1 MNVHFPFFSPL
12 ATAANNNIVH
22 VYWDIHVSICLEMEF
37 SPYIY
42 LYETFLRNIHL
53 IATACVKLAP

>member
-12 ATAANNNIVH
+12 ATAANNIVH

-53 IATACVKLAP
+53 IATAYVKLSP